1 MQITKKDIIQKLYD
15 IEKNNNVKVGRLV
28 QKTVRNEIIP
38 IEVIKFIN
46 KYDKS
51 FLQIYDTY
59 NTIYNSRNRN
69 PLYRNLRNKNLDI
82 EEMAIAMSSL
92 VTKILISRS
101 MMSEEDKEIF
111 CKAMNIDKIN
121 NSLTTYSLTGDYSQM
136 LNCFNDVNELL
147 HLLYSE

>member
-15 IEKNNNVKVGRLV
+15 IEKTNNVKVGRLI

-38 IEVIKFIN
+38 MEVIKFIN

-59 NTIYNSRNRN
+59 NTIYKSKNKN

-82 EEMAIAMSSL
+82 QEMAIAMSSL

-101 MMSEEDKEIF
+101 IMSEEDKEIF
-111 CKAMNIDKIN
+111 CKAMNIEEIN
-121 NSLTTYSLTGDYSQM
+121 NSLTKYSLTGDYSQM
-136 LNCFNDVNELL
+136 LECFRQVNELL

>member
-15 IEKNNNVKVGRLV
+15 IEENNKVKVGRLV

-101 MMSEEDKEIF
+101 MMFDEDKDLF
-111 CKAMNIDKIN
+111 CKAMNIGKIN
-121 NSLTTYSLTGDYSQM
+121 NSLTQYALTGDYSEM
-136 LNCFNDVNELL
+136 LKCFNDVNELL

>member
-15 IEKNNNVKVGRLV
+15 IEENNNVKVGRLI

-101 MMSEEDKEIF
+101 MMADEDKDLF
-111 CKAMNIDKIN
+111 CKAMNIEKIN
-121 NSLTTYSLTGDYSQM
+121 NSLTQYALTGDYSEM
-136 LNCFNDVNELL
+136 LKCFNDVNELL
-147 HLLYSE
+147 GLLYSE